1 MASSA
6 ERRAGGGRLIPRANI
21 TAWRAVAPWPTN
33 EQVEQDLVISR
44 ALVDMFSKSAV
55 ADRVVFRGGTALHKL
70 FFGAAGRYS
79 EDIDLVQR
87 DAGPIGELINAIREA
102 LDSWLGSPRWKQGQG
117 RFTLYYRFETSFA
130 PISTRRLKIEI
141 NTREH
146 FAVLGTDMRSFTVEN
161 PWFTGTAALTVYH
174 LDELLGTKLRAL
186 YQRKKGRDLYDL
198 WLALRTGKPSPD
210 RVVECFLRYLDH
222 DGAAVSRAE
231 FEANLAA
238 KLASAVF
245 IGDLRV
251 LIPPEVEYDPAKA
264 AEAVKDELIAKLPGE
279 PWKGEQGS

>member
-1 MASSA
+1 M
-6 ERRAGGGRLIPRANI
+6 IPRANI
-21 TAWRAVAPWPTN
+21 TAWRAVAPWPSN
-33 EQVEQDLVISR
+33 EQVEQDLVLCR
-44 ALVDMFSKSAV
+44 ALVAMFSQKVV

-87 DAGPIGELINAIREA
+87 DAGPIGELIDAIRKA
-102 LDSWLGSPRWKQGQG
+102 LDSWLGSPRFKQGQG
-117 RFTLYYRFETSFA
+117 RFTLFYRFETSFS
-130 PISTRRLKIEI
+130 PVSTRRLKIEI

-146 FAVLGTDMRSFTVEN
+146 FAVLATETRPFTVDN
-161 PWFTGTAALTVYH
+161 PWFSGTAALPVYH

-198 WLALRTGKPSPD
+198 WVALGTRKPRPAF
-210 RVVECFLRYLDH
+210 VVECFRRYMDH
-222 DGAAVSRAE
+222 AGAVVSRAE

-245 IGDLRV
+245 LEDLRV
-251 LIPPEVEYDPAKA
+251 LVSPEVGYDPTRAAKV
-264 AEAVKDELIAKLPGE
+264 VKDELLARLPGE
-279 PWKGEQGS
+279 PWKGAEP